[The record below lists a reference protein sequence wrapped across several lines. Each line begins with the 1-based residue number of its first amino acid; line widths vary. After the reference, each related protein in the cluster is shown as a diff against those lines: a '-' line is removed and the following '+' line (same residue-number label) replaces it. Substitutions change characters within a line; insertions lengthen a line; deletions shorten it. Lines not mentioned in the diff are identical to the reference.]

1 MPHGQQFF
9 VKKKKQIQIAAEIML
24 VSAGCCLVGLVGD
37 NWLFHNYVFF
47 YYLIFFFL
55 IRAHFDLPTCNKIQI
70 AICLDG

>member
-47 YYLIFFFL
+47 YYLIFSF
-55 IRAHFDLPTCNKIQI
+55 
-70 AICLDG
+70 